1 LTRSVLITG
10 ASRGIGQ
17 AIAERFAA
25 ADFHVIAPPRGEVD
39 LSSPVAV
46 RDWLSRFDA
55 DVDVLVNNA
64 GENKPSAFESIAL
77 EDWQRILSTNLTAA
91 FLLMQ
96 HFAPRM
102 AARGWGRIVN
112 VSSCY
117 SFLARPGRAAYG
129 ASKSALNAI
138 TRTAALEY
146 GPRNVLVNA
155 IAPGFVETE
164 MTLRNNAPDAIAQIA
179 AQTALGRLAQPR
191 EIAESAFFLGSDA
204 NTYITGQ
211 LLVIDGGF
219 SAQ

>member
-1 LTRSVLITG
+1 MTRSVLITG

-17 AIAERFAA
+17 AIAERYASSG
-25 ADFHVIAPPRGEVD
+25 FHVLTPTRAEVD
-39 LSSPVAV
+39 LSSPDSVH
-46 RDWLSRFDA
+46 RWLDRFDA
-55 DVDVLVNNA
+55 SVDVLVNNA
-64 GENKPSAFESIAL
+64 GENKPAALEEIAL

-117 SFLARPGRAAYG
+117 SFLARPGRAAYS
-129 ASKSALNAI
+129 ASKGALNAI

-146 GPRNVLVNA
+146 GRRNVLVNA
-155 IAPGFVETE
+155 IAPGFVETA
-164 MTLRNNAPDAIAQIA
+164 MTLRNNAPDVVAQIA
-179 AQTALGRLAQPR
+179 AQTALRRLAQPA

-211 LLVIDGGF
+211 LLVVDGGF
-219 SAQ
+219 SVQ